1 VSSAVDALRS
11 RVVAVGSGKGGVGKS
26 TTAVNLAIVAA
37 RERRRV
43 GLVDLDPLSNIATIL
58 DVPRDQLAPFND
70 REVGLL
76 TTLSDQ
82 RLAVLPGIDLLFP
95 RPKLGRG
102 ASAKLR
108 AALFERAAEELLAS
122 YDFIICDMPAGI
134 GRDENLAFLPYVG
147 VLVVVTNSEPTSHV
161 SAGGYV
167 RVATEICPELPV
179 LLWHNRFRDIAV
191 GGFDPVDVVGNYN
204 RLVED
209 ELRIAEATA
218 RRVRHLARVPDD
230 VSLDL
235 LQQTESVE
243 AHVLAKLL
251 DATRM
256 LHRSVIASIEAEG
269 TLDAVAANELRFYLN
284 QHPGVLDPPALAA
297 DAIDYLRAVSPAAG
311 QLDAA
316 GVERFVRRYADH
328 PLTGHLRTAVSEL
341 EAAVECS
348 ADDRRLFSAGLA
360 DRRPVMRAASSVR
373 RLLDR
378 MARRHPTPFERNL
391 GGVLVC
397 YLALLLVMGSPKVRA
412 LVAGAIPRRTE
423 NGRVIRDRR
432 AQIGNLVNGDASH
445 HVRFFELV
453 RRVYP
458 VLVHQINRFVDA
470 AGWQPLLLRG
480 PDGRVNR
487 NAYLKLLTHAL
498 HDSLHAGL
506 GVHVGFRFNVAGRAI
521 EEGARRLFAALRR

>member
-1 VSSAVDALRS
+1 M
-11 RVVAVGSGKGGVGKS
+11 VAVGSGKGGVGKS

-37 RERRRV
+37 RGRRRV

-70 REVGLL
+70 RQVGLL

-82 RLAVLPGIDLLFP
+82 RLTVLPGIDLLFP

-102 ASAKLR
+102 TSAKLR
-108 AALFERAAEELLAS
+108 AALFERAADELLAS

-134 GRDENLAFLPYVG
+134 GREENLAFLPYVG
-147 VLVVVTNSEPTSHV
+147 VLVVVTNCEPTAHV
-161 SAGGYV
+161 SAGGYM
-167 RVATEICPELPV
+167 RVATEICPDLPV
-179 LLWHNRFRDIAV
+179 LLWHNRFREIAA
-191 GGFDPVDVVGNYN
+191 GGFDPIDVIGNYN

-209 ELRIAEATA
+209 DLRIAEATA
-218 RRVRHLARVPDD
+218 RRIRHIARVPDD

-235 LQQTESVE
+235 LQQTQNVE
-243 AHVLAKLL
+243 AHVLARLL

-256 LHRSVIASIEAEG
+256 LHRTVIASIEVEG
-269 TLDAVAANELRFYLN
+269 TLDPAAANELRFYLN
-284 QHPGVLDPPALAA
+284 QRPGVLDPSAFAA
-297 DAIDYLRAVSPAAG
+297 DAVDYLRTASAG
-311 QLDAA
+311 GGVLPDPA

-328 PLTGHLRTAVSEL
+328 PLTGHLRIAAADL
-341 EAAVECS
+341 EAAVEHS
-348 ADDRRLFSAGLA
+348 SDSQRLFSSGLS
-360 DRRPVMRAASSVR
+360 DRRPVMRAASSMR

-378 MARRHPTPFERNL
+378 LARRHPTPFERNL

-397 YLALLLVMGSPKVRA
+397 CLSLLLVMGSPKVRA
-412 LVAGAIPRRTE
+412 LIAGAIPRRTE

-432 AQIGNLVNGDASH
+432 AQIGNLVTGDASH
-445 HVRFFELV
+445 HARFFDLV

-470 AGWQPLLLRG
+470 AGWQPLLFRS

-487 NAYLKLLTHAL
+487 NAYLKLLTYAL

-521 EEGARRLFAALRR
+521 EEGARRLFAALHV